1 MNMDDKMVVVVVVR
15 SHPNSTF
22 KNNGELW
29 IPSNPTNKVDL
40 KVLGGS
46 RNSW

>member
-1 MNMDDKMVVVVVVR
+1 MNMDDKMVVVVMVVR

-29 IPSNPTNKVDL
+29 IPSNKQARL
-40 KVLGGS
+40 KVG
-46 RNSW
+46 W